1 MLLTF
6 VFTFFIVIFERK
18 IIFQLKTING
28 ATTHVRVNKLTKKSK
43 MVIFCDLGGI
53 RKQQNFKSKKKK
65 LKIKYKLQSVADVF
79 HLIWMGRLQLI

>member
-6 VFTFFIVIFERK
+6 VFFTFFIVIFERK

-53 RKQQNFKSKKKK
+53 CKAAEILKAKKN
-65 LKIKYKLQSVADVF
+65 V
-79 HLIWMGRLQLI
+79 